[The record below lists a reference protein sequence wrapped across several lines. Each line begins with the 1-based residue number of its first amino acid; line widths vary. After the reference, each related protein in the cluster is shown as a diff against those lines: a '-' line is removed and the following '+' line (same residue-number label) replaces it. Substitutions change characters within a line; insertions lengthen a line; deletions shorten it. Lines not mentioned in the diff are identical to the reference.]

1 MILIYKNYISYAVL
15 SIGLLIYCCYIN
27 AFEFIPATTTMILSL
42 LLWIGITTYF
52 ETFNKVLLS
61 KVLCY
66 SGLILSA
73 SIFFIFGME
82 EVPFPQGALI
92 FHDYGISVSLF
103 VILISLLPLLFVS
116 HSSISSLPTD
126 TQSSSLLATTDDR
139 PSYESED
146 NNWELASD
154 DDLESGDYEVAA

>member
-1 MILIYKNYISYAVL
+1 MNLIHKNYISCAVL

-52 ETFNKVLLS
+52 ETFNKILLS
-61 KVLCY
+61 KILCC
-66 SGLILSA
+66 SGLILSI

-92 FHDYGISVSLF
+92 FHDFGISLSLF

-116 HSSISSLPTD
+116 RNSINSLPAD
-126 TQSSSLLATTDDR
+126 TQSSSLAAIDDDM
-139 PSYESED
+139 SSKSED
-146 NNWELASD
+146 NNWELATD
-154 DDLESGDYEVAA
+154 DDLESGDFEVAA

>member
-1 MILIYKNYISYAVL
+1 MILIYKNYISCAVL

-42 LLWIGITTYF
+42 LLWIGTTTYF

-61 KVLCY
+61 KVLCFA
-66 SGLILSA
+66 GFILSV

-116 HSSISSLPTD
+116 SSKTESLPTNS
-126 TQSSSLLATTDDR
+126 QSSSLLAVEDDT
-139 PSYESED
+139 SLNNED
-146 NNWELASD
+146 NNWEIATD
-154 DDLESGDYEVAA
+154 DEIESGDYEVAA